1 MMTAPEFQQV
11 NAVELYAAQVAL
23 TAKGQPIFGLRR
35 DVESIECTEIKARV
49 LAAELIEIEATPTGK
64 NASTWT
70 WRGRLT
76 YSGPFTVEWMPD
88 RN

>member
-1 MMTAPEFQQV
+1 MMATEFQQA

-23 TAKGQPIFGLRR
+23 TVKGQQIFGLRR
-35 DVESIECTEIKARV
+35 DVESIECSEIKARV
-49 LAAELIEIEATPTGK
+49 LATDLIEIEASPAGK

-76 YSGPFTVEWMPD
+76 YSGTFTVEWIPD
-88 RN
+88 GD